1 MQPMQDR
8 LNTPALRRLQLRL
21 RPMLRPAGR
30 NHQTRQ
36 ANGSGHAGGDCPV
49 QKEPAAIRD
58 SWFAE
63 RQGLGTPLSPQELQ
77 HGVDAGII
85 SSFILS
91 KEGI

>member
-1 MQPMQDR
+1 MQPVPDR

-21 RPMLRPAGR
+21 RPMLLPAGR

-36 ANGSGHAGGDCPV
+36 ANGSGHAGSDCPV
-49 QKEPAAIRD
+49 QAESASVRD

-63 RQGLGTPLSPQELQ
+63 RQGLGTPLSTQELQ

-85 SSFILS
+85 SSHILS